1 MRYKEPPEIAE
12 LKKLEELLNVNWK
25 LTPSYHDAKFIILT
39 CGQTFEGHGRASET
53 WELYWT
59 LQLPH
64 ILHHW
69 KHTRDGWIVGTSSGC
84 ISFHG
89 RTALDVIQQAIKF
102 LEECPNPKEIERV

>member
-1 MRYKEPPEIAE
+1 MRYKEPSEIAE
-12 LKKLEELLNVNWK
+12 LKKLNELLNVNWK

-64 ILHHW
+64 IKW
-69 KHTRDGWIVGTSSGC
+69 YSKYTDGWRVGDGMWPM
-84 ISFHG
+84 SFHG
-89 RTALDVIQQAIKF
+89 RTALDVIQKAIRF
-102 LEECPNPKEIERV
+102 LEECPKPEERTRV